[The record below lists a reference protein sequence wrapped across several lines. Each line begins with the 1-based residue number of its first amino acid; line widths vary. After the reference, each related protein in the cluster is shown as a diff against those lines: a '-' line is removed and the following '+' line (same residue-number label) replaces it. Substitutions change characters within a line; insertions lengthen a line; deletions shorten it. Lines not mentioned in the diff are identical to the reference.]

1 MSDVLMPDDLFFLS
15 KIFLLEQPLLQL
27 EQIYGRELGEETAAV
42 VNGALNAWN
51 VFVDRL
57 PTGLQLDRPQPG
69 AEETQRQGYVLH
81 DPRGRQLASLYL
93 QEDREGDLDWL
104 KACHRMLA
112 QADAGQ
118 ADDEALPEVLS
129 DVEKNLLKSYR
140 LSTTGWVEAFG
151 RVLAV
156 MQLSVPHQLKQ
167 SLKLAAPAGRTVGV
181 TLNAEQAAE
190 YRTLAGEIVCAL
202 SSGHPDAYNT
212 HRALYGS

>member
-81 DPRGRQLASLYL
+81 DPRGRHLASLYL
-93 QEDREGDLDWL
+93 QEDREGDLARL
-104 KACHRMLA
+104 KACHQMLA
-112 QADAGQ
+112 QAAAGQ
-118 ADDEALPEVLS
+118 AADEGLPEVLS
-129 DVEKNLLKSYR
+129 DVEKTSCRATGYR
-140 LSTTGWVEAFG
+140 
-151 RVLAV
+151 R
-156 MQLSVPHQLKQ
+156 
-167 SLKLAAPAGRTVGV
+167 PAGWRPSAGFWPSCSCRCRT
-181 TLNAEQAAE
+181 
-190 YRTLAGEIVCAL
+190 
-202 SSGHPDAYNT
+202 SSSS
-212 HRALYGS
+212 R